1 MEWDRDIT
9 ERLEAMTIFQRERIR
24 ERIVEYV
31 QAEGRDRATLD
42 DLTAVRRGARM
53 GAMPG
58 RGMGGRGMPG
68 RGGTG
73 DGPPPGMG
81 GMGGAPQEPLP
92 SYDWPVLAGA
102 YEVIDREAPVAVCTL
117 ASETLA
123 TDLGRPQGVNVIGRA
138 FTENLGVEKVAIN
151 VVANAAIRT
160 LLLCGTE
167 SRHHVGQTLVA
178 LHEAG
183 LDDDG
188 RVIGSEG
195 PLPLLRNFPAEAQ
208 ALFREKVTIVDLIGE
223 SDVAVVH
230 AAIAEA
236 AAADS
241 APWATTW
248 RPQATEQTADGDSAP
263 AMSRPEDPAGFVLV
277 SIGPLRDRIVLEHYS
292 NDAELLH
299 VMSGRT
305 ANDVCRLAVAAGAVS
320 DLSHATY
327 IGREALKAELAIRH
341 ELAYEQDRALELS

>member
-9 ERLEAMTIFQRERIR
+9 ERLELMTIFQRERIR

-31 QAEGRDRATLD
+31 QAEGRDHVTLD
-42 DLTAVRRGARM
+42 DLTAVRRGTRMRVPLTGGGGM
-53 GAMPG
+53 GA
-58 RGMGGRGMPG
+58 RGMPG
-68 RGGTG
+68 TG
-73 DGPPPGMG
+73 S
-81 GMGGAPQEPLP
+81 MGGAPLEPLP

-102 YEVIDREAPVAVCTL
+102 YEVIDRDAAVAVCTL

-123 TDLGRPQGVNVIGRA
+123 TDLGRPPGANIIGRA
-138 FTENLGVEKVAIN
+138 FTENLGAEKVAIN

-167 SRHHVGQTLVA
+167 SRHHVGQTLIA

-183 LDDDG
+183 LDGDG
-188 RVIGSEG
+188 RVIGSDG

-208 ALFREKVTIVDLIGE
+208 ELFREKLTIVDLIGE
-223 SDVAVVH
+223 SDVAVVRS
-230 AAIAEA
+230 AIADA
-236 AAADS
+236 ATADG
-241 APWATTW
+241 APWTATW
-248 RPQATEQTADGDSAP
+248 RPAATEQAAEEDRAP
-263 AMSRPEDPAGFVLV
+263 VMSSRPEDPAGFVLV
-277 SIGPLRDRIVLEHYS
+277 SVGPLRDRIVLEHYS
-292 NDAELLH
+292 NEAELLH

-305 ANDVCRLAVAAGAVS
+305 ANDVCRSAVATGAVS

-341 ELAYEQDRALELS
+341 ELQYEQDRALELS